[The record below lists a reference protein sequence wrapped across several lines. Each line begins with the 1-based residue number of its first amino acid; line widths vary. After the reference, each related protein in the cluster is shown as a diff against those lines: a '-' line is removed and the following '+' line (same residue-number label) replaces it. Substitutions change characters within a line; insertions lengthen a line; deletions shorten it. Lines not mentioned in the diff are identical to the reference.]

1 MHPAGPEVPI
11 ASAGERKEAPIR
23 SMRSRMRSWSCM
35 GSVRARASQYR
46 LSWDGA
52 NPRSCGLQNGQHG
65 RGPPEEKQSPA
76 VGGHM
81 LMVAGARAEEVA
93 EFIVSPAE
101 PGSRSWAFEAPHGP
115 VAAFDAAVVLLQPVI
130 QVATCPVPHSLAQL
144 GADRPGVAVVAI
156 GRDPVRRDAGHC
168 FGGAKERLGS
178 FHVAMLAEQHI
189 DQVP

>member
-1 MHPAGPEVPI
+1 MRRE
-11 ASAGERKEAPIR
+11 EANPTGVLIGDGGLTSTAYDTTR
-23 SMRSRMRSWSCM
+23 PRCSM

-81 LMVAGARAEEVA
+81 LMVAGARTEEVA

-101 PGSRSWAFEAPHGP
+101 PGR
-115 VAAFDAAVVLLQPVI
+115 
-130 QVATCPVPHSLAQL
+130 
-144 GADRPGVAVVAI
+144 
-156 GRDPVRRDAGHC
+156 
-168 FGGAKERLGS
+168 
-178 FHVAMLAEQHI
+178 
-189 DQVP
+189 